1 MALLPERYAGRI
13 AAVVSCVVR
22 TAIHAVKA
30 DHVATFLVRQ
40 LTGAYADE
48 LGNDFHTRVE
58 GARLKDH
65 MGPVAIKLY
74 DKQALVLRVETT
86 HPWRDCCLAGP
97 DSPQLLRR
105 LRSILPLRRG
115 SQYTANACA
124 SQMTQTGDGGE

>member
-22 TAIHAVKA
+22 TAMHAVKA
-30 DHVATFLVRQ
+30 DHVATFLGRQ

-48 LGNDFHTRVE
+48 LGDDFHTRVE
-58 GARLKDH
+58 GARLKHH

-74 DKQALVLRVETT
+74 DKQALVWRVKTT
-86 HPWRDCCLAGP
+86 RLWWDWCLARP

-115 SQYTANACA
+115 WQYTANACV
-124 SQMTQTGDGGE
+124 SQ